1 MRRQRSRGGV
11 LVTTA
16 VAFLALLL
24 FAGMALDFGRAHLL
38 KAQLQTAVD
47 ASALAGALQVVP
59 MVAIERDRWRWYTW
73 TCTDPVTGLPYEC
86 SESEPATKVTAEG
99 RERDLKGR
107 AGERATASQCSYP
120 YECGPVKVTR
130 EWVVLPASTDPVAR
144 EAFDKNKAWPVGKL
158 GATVEGVRVT
168 IDQSKVEVTTTST
181 IHIPTTFLRLI
192 GINELRFTRHGSAQP
207 VRLKKG

>member
-59 MVAIERDRWRWYTW
+59 MMAIERERWVLVDR
-73 TCTDPVTGLPYEC
+73 TCTDPITKKPYDCPFWERV
-86 SESEPATKVTAEG
+86 SPATAEG
-99 RERDLKGR
+99 RERDLKGNG
-107 AGERATASQCSYP
+107 ALAATASQCDDP
-120 YECGPVKVTR
+120 FRCGSVRVTR
-130 EWVVLPASTDPVAR
+130 QWLVLPTSTEPMAR
-144 EAFDKNKAWPVGKL
+144 EAFDKNRAWPIGNL
-158 GATVEGVRVT
+158 GATVEGVSVT
-168 IDQSKVEVTTTST
+168 IDQSKAEVTTTST

-207 VRLKKG
+207 VRL

>member
-16 VAFLALLL
+16 LAFLALLL

-59 MVAIERDRWRWYTW
+59 MVAIERDRWVLEEE
-73 TCTDPVTGLPYEC
+73 TCYDPITGLPYNC
-86 SESEPATKVTAEG
+86 SHWERVSPAKAEG
-99 RERDLKGR
+99 RERYMKR
-107 AGERATASQCSYP
+107 ERGWEIETASQCSHPFRCSSYR
-120 YECGPVKVTR
+120 VTR
-130 EWVVLPASTDPVAR
+130 EWLVLPDSTEPTAR
-144 EAFDKNKAWPVGKL
+144 EAFGKNKAWPVGKL
-158 GATVEGVRVT
+158 GATVEGVSVT
-168 IDQSKVEVTTTST
+168 IDRAKAEVTTTST

-207 VRLKKG
+207 VRR